1 MAGLYIASD
10 RRGSGRTALTA
21 GIATLLEAQGFPVRV
36 AKPLYLRE
44 ATGPQEDPDREDY
57 RRLGLDLPGA
67 PIAVTPQQLENG
79 LRGPLQVRIEASL
92 PGGLPEGE
100 VTILEGLPG
109 VDPADPV
116 ARASAELSALLDARV
131 IVVAHFA
138 PGFQAD
144 TLDRA
149 HQLFGNRLLGIVI
162 NGVSRHQAHWART
175 TLASQLQAQG
185 VPVLGIIPED
195 RCLMGIRVRDIAQE
209 LHGELLQGEEQA
221 DVLVEHLMLGANVLD
236 DSTLYFQQRAH
247 KAVLVRGDRPD
258 IQMGALATPTA
269 CLVLTAGKDPVQ
281 YVQYEAEQEGVPI
294 IRVSQPTLQ
303 AAEALNGLMARAR
316 FDHPRKLERYQ
327 ELLRQHLT
335 WEPIRR
341 ALSG

>member
-44 ATGPQEDPDREDY
+44 ATGPQDDTDGADY
-57 RRLGLDLPGA
+57 RHLGLDLPGA
-67 PIAVTPQQLENG
+67 TIAVTPQDLRDG
-79 LRGPLQVRIEASL
+79 LRGPLQDRIKASL
-92 PGGLPEGE
+92 PGGLPEGK

-109 VDPADPV
+109 VNPSDPV
-116 ARASAELSALLDARV
+116 ARASAELAALLDTRV
-131 IVVAHFA
+131 IVVAPFT
-138 PGFQAD
+138 PELQAESL
-144 TLDRA
+144 TRA

-162 NGVSRHQAHWART
+162 NGVGRHQAHWART
-175 TLASQLQAQG
+175 TLASEIQDQG
-185 VPVLGIIPED
+185 VLVLGVIPED
-195 RCLMGIRVRDIAQE
+195 RRLMGIRVRDIAQE
-209 LHGELLQGEEQA
+209 LHGELLQGEERA
-221 DVLVEHLMLGANVLD
+221 DALVEHLMLGANVLD

-281 YVQYEAEQEGVPI
+281 YVQYEAEQEGVPL

-303 AAEALNGLMARAR
+303 AAEALNGLLARAR
-316 FDHPRKLERYQ
+316 FDHPHKLERYQ